1 MREAHG
7 NRHFAGFLS
16 VSACCL
22 SHGLQQYKAREVF
35 CVVLS
40 SLGND
45 LAAIANRSAFAGN
58 RGMSFVT
65 ARDSLAHA
73 SGGIFRGQP
82 LDVRMLAEEAFALRQ
97 RHGMRRNGTDVA
109 ERGAWAGNQVHLD
122 GQNRL
127 RTDGKLT
134 VQKQIVNTH
143 HRASELS
150 TGTSNASAAP
160 SGMARNVASKVGR
173 GTVTISSPSNCTA
186 AASLKAP
193 ASP

>member
-35 CVVLS
+35 SVVLNF
-40 SLGND
+40 LGND

-97 RHGMRRNGTDVA
+97 RSGMRRNGTEVSHRTA
-109 ERGAWAGNQVHLD
+109 CAGNQVPLE
-122 GQNRL
+122 GPTRL
-127 RTDGKLT
+127 RADAK
-134 VQKQIVNTH
+134 VS
-143 HRASELS
+143 RA
-150 TGTSNASAAP
+150 
-160 SGMARNVASKVGR
+160 
-173 GTVTISSPSNCTA
+173 
-186 AASLKAP
+186 
-193 ASP
+193 